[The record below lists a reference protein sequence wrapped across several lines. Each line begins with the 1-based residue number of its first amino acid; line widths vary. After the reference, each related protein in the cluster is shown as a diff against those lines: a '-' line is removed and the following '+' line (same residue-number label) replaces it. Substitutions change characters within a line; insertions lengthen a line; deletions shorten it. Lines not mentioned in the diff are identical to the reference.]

1 MVELRALMRAVSR
14 AASKADKMVAAR
26 VLQWVAWKVALR
38 AVGKAE

>member
-1 MVELRALMRAVSR
+1 MRAVSR

-38 AVGKAE
+38 AGMWAALTVAH